1 MRLAWQPCCVREAGV
16 REGAKMEPASDSN
29 LSVPIKGTERALQ
42 LLLFPISPERKRI
55 EEIKEV
61 LPPPWRGVSEKEW
74 NDWRWQLRHRITTFE
89 QMKEIID
96 LTPEEIEGIKQSRGR
111 LALAVT
117 PYFASQMDPI
127 NPNCPIRR
135 QAIPR
140 IEECHLSKND
150 MVDPCGEDKDSP
162 VPGLI
167 HRYPDRVLLLVT
179 DQCAVYCRYCTRR
192 RLVGSNER
200 SITQGNF
207 EEVLKYLKS
216 HRKVRDVLLSGGDPL
231 LLENERLEEI
241 LSRLRALP
249 HIELLRIGT
258 RAPVTLPQRITGGL
272 VRMLKRYHPLMISIH
287 FTHPKEITD
296 AVKRAC
302 NELADGGIPLG
313 SQTVLLK
320 GINDKPY
327 IMKKLVQEL
336 LKIRVRPYYIY
347 QCDLATG
354 TEHFRTSVAT
364 GIQIIEK
371 LRGHTTGYA
380 VPTYVVDAP
389 GGGGKIPVEP
399 DYVMSRGKGKIVLRN
414 YEGKVFEYPEPNILE
429 FKKAKLTGE
438 EKVISKKVTA

>member
-1 MRLAWQPCCVREAGV
+1 MAGV
-16 REGAKMEPASDSN
+16 REGVKMEPASDSN
-29 LSVPIKGTERALQ
+29 LDVPLKGTEKGLQ
-42 LLLFPISPERKRI
+42 LPLFPVPTGPKKV
-55 EEIKEV
+55 EETKEII
-61 LPPPWRGVSEKEW
+61 PPLWKNVSEREW
-74 NDWRWQLRHRITTFE
+74 NDWRWQLRHRITTYE
-89 QMKEIID
+89 QLKEILE
-96 LTPEEIEGIKQSRGR
+96 LTSEEIEGIKHSKGR

-117 PYFASQMDPI
+117 PYFASLMDPF

-135 QAIPR
+135 QAVPR
-140 IEECHLSKND
+140 VEEIHLSKNE
-150 MVDPCGEDKDSP
+150 MVDPLGEDKHSP
-162 VPGLI
+162 VPGLV

-192 RLVGSNER
+192 RLVGSHER

-207 EEVLKYLKS
+207 EEVLRYLKS

-258 RAPVTLPQRITGGL
+258 RVPVTLPQRITGGL
-272 VRMLKRYHPLMISIH
+272 VRMLKKYHPLMISIH
-287 FTHPKEITD
+287 FTHPKEITE
-296 AVKRAC
+296 AVRRAC
-302 NELADGGIPLG
+302 SELADGGIPLG

-320 GINDKPY
+320 SINDKPY

-347 QCDLATG
+347 QCDLAMG

-389 GGGGKIPVEP
+389 GGGGKIPLQP
-399 DYVMSRGKGKIVLRN
+399 DYVVSRGKGKIALRN
-414 YEGKVFEYPEPNILE
+414 YEGKIFEYSEPNIIE
-429 FKKAKLTGE
+429 FKKTRSIGE
-438 EKVISKKVTA
+438 EKADPKKVMA